1 MGSPGVTKHGSPDA
15 GNAAACHISGMIAR
29 SILPFIAVLSAAAAP
44 LETARPPSITVSR
57 AAAETLADTVVLTG
71 TLVAREEVLVNPQ
84 IEGLA
89 ITRVLAEEGDRV
101 VAGQVLA
108 YLSHDVAEASLAQ
121 NAAQIARADAAIA
134 QAQSAIQEAEAN
146 RAQADAA
153 FARSRDLVATGA
165 ASRETFDTRQQAAQI
180 GVARVASAQNARGLA
195 LADRALAQA
204 QRTEL
209 AVRLALT
216 EIRSPVA
223 GIVSRRTARVGAVFG
238 MTGDPLFRITQDGAV
253 ELEADVP
260 ENRLA
265 RLHAGQPA
273 TIDGVLAHVRL
284 VSPEVNRTTRLG
296 RVRIALDQD
305 HDHDQVSVIGSFARA
320 RVEVARLDGIAVPLS
335 AVLFDPDGAKV
346 QVVHDGLVETR
357 PVTVGLRSGGLALLT
372 AGLAAGEAVVS
383 VSATFVRD
391 GDRVVAI
398 PATQAG
404 G

>member
-1 MGSPGVTKHGSPDA
+1 
-15 GNAAACHISGMIAR
+15 MIAR

-265 RLHAGQPA
+265 RLRAGQPA
-273 TIDGVLAHVRL
+273 TIDGVPAHVRL

-296 RVRIALDQD
+296 RVRIAPDQD
-305 HDHDQVSVIGSFARA
+305 PVGVIGSFARA

>member
-15 GNAAACHISGMIAR
+15 GNAAACHIAGMIAR

-296 RVRIALDQD
+296 RVRIAPDQD
-305 HDHDQVSVIGSFARA
+305 PVGVIGSFARA